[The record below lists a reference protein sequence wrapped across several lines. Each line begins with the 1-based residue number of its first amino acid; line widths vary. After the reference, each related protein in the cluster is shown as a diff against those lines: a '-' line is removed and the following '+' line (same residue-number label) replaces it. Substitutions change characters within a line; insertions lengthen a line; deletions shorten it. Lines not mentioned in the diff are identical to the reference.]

1 MDSTARDAILKLR
14 LHSSE
19 LAWFKAIAEQ
29 QGQTLSEMV
38 RLQLATEGARLGVP
52 SPAPVG

>member
-1 MDSTARDAILKLR
+1 MNSNARDAILKLR

-19 LAWFKAIAEQ
+19 LAWFRAIAEE
-29 QGQTLSEMV
+29 QGQTLYELV

-52 SPAPVG
+52 APAPVG